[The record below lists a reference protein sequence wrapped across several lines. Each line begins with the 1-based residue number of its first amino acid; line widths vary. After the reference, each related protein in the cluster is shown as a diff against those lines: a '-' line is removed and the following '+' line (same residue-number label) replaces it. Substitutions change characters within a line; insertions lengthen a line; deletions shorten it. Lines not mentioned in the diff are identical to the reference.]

1 MCGGK
6 AGLWP
11 GMDLKERAESGML
24 LLMILHPH
32 RRLWLMVALC
42 LAIAA
47 RVSADTLE
55 DYAAKIAPLVDPVRL
70 ATLAEK
76 AANPRVQ
83 KYTVWLEMARRD
95 GVNPTNVVEA
105 ALRAVGMTNKLAAE
119 VTRTVMLR
127 NLKIATELACF
138 DEAGVNDMRQG
149 QSPTI
154 RRGPYQG
161 QQLTVDHIIPRAR
174 APELDNLIANLELL
188 PWELNLKKGTKFG
201 QRQRDLT
208 RKLFAAGLL
217 SQEVWKRLR
226 VL

>member
-1 MCGGK
+1 MT
-6 AGLWP
+6 
-11 GMDLKERAESGML
+11 
-24 LLMILHPH
+24 LHPH
-32 RRLWLMVALC
+32 RAHWVTVVFC
-42 LAIAA
+42 LVVAA

-55 DYAAKIAPLVDPVRL
+55 EYASKVAPLIDPARL

-83 KYTVWLEMARRD
+83 KYTVWLEIARRD
-95 GVNPTNVVEA
+95 NVNPTNVVEA
-105 ALRAVGMTNKLAAE
+105 ALTAVGMTNKLAAE

-127 NLKIATELACF
+127 NLKIATELGCF
-138 DEAGVNDMRQG
+138 DDAGMNDMRQG

-208 RKLFAAGLL
+208 RKLFQAGLL
-217 SQEVWKRLR
+217 NQEVWKRLR